1 MMKKLLFILGLL
13 ATTLSVWAQPKMSL
27 TTVHK
32 EIGQIQWK
40 HPETIEFVVH
50 NTGDSPMMINQVYAS
65 CGCTEVDWPH
75 EAIMA
80 GDSAVV
86 KAIFDAELLG
96 HFDKEIA
103 IYSNATPTRLYAH
116 FSGIVVEQITDY
128 SIMLPVQMGNVRIG
142 VTSLEFGE
150 VQKTDMPTQ
159 VMRIAN
165 QGQEPY
171 RVQLMH
177 LPPYVEAK
185 YVPEVLEP
193 NQQGTISL
201 SLRSSEINRFGEY
214 NADLYLSRFEGDLVS
229 GENQLPLTFTLLPVY
244 AESTQ
249 SSPAATIDS
258 LKLNI
263 SEDIAR
269 KSRVTRRVM
278 LHNRGSQALKIHRV
292 QVFSPAVEV
301 RLKHSTLAPG
311 ADEKMSITV
320 RKKYIEAGE
329 ESLRLLLITNDPLQ
343 PKLEMTIQL

>member
-1 MMKKLLFILGLL
+1 MKKFLFILGLL
-13 ATTLSVWAQPKMSL
+13 VTTLSVWAQPKMSL
-27 TTVHK
+27 TAVHK
-32 EIGQIQWK
+32 EVGQVQWK

-75 EAIMA
+75 DAIMA

-103 IYSNATPTRLYAH
+103 IYSNATPNRLYAH

-142 VTSLEFGE
+142 VTSLDFGE
-150 VQKTDMPTQ
+150 VQKTNVPSQM
-159 VMRIAN
+159 MRIAN

-185 YVPEVLEP
+185 YEPEVLEP

-201 SLRSSEINRFGEY
+201 RLRSGEINRFGEY

-244 AESTQ
+244 AENTKN
-249 SSPAATIDS
+249 SPAVTLDS
-258 LKLNI
+258 MKLNI

-269 KSRVTRRVM
+269 KSRVTRRVV
-278 LHNRGSQALKIHRV
+278 LHNKGNQVLKIHRV
-292 QVFSPAVEV
+292 QVFNPAVEV

-311 ADEKMSITV
+311 ANEKMSVTV